1 MLPRRQGDEGK
12 PDEKNEEQP
21 VKMKD
26 QSVIPWKPSKGNIAK
41 RKKSLIMLSIVVT
54 SSKVTEN

>member
-26 QSVIPWKPSKGNIAK
+26 ESVIPWKPSKGNIAK
-41 RKKSLIMLSIVVT
+41 RKK
-54 SSKVTEN
+54 